1 MRLRTSLS
9 VISFNEKAKKTWGME
24 DWHGL
29 DDPDQDVLF
38 FGLYT
43 RNDYDTFKIHKGKKT
58 VFWCGSD
65 ILNLTQN
72 YESRRILK
80 LFSDTEHWC
89 ENEVE
94 KVNLERCGVKVIGVC
109 PSFLESVY
117 DFPVSFKPSKEPHIF
132 LCGHQKREGEYGW
145 DLVDWLAEQLPE
157 FTFHLYGVD
166 KTDNPRLLDTL
177 NEIDTYK
184 SNIIRHGKV
193 SPEQFNRE
201 IAQYQCGLRTN
212 EHDGASEVMVK
223 SLLNGGYP
231 ITRIK
236 YPNVWNYDSAEELIE
251 QLKRLKNQKEPN
263 LIARSYYL
271 SKLNQFPWCSPN
283 YWTPKQ

>member
-1 MRLRTSLS
+1 MTQTKMYYFSVFIQEMIMILS
-9 VISFNEKAKKTWGME
+9 KYTKARKR
-24 DWHGL
+24 
-29 DDPDQDVLF
+29 
-38 FGLYT
+38 Y
-43 RNDYDTFKIHKGKKT
+43 
-58 VFWCGSD
+58 S
-65 ILNLTQN
+65 
-72 YESRRILK
+72 
-80 LFSDTEHWC
+80 
-89 ENEVE
+89 
-94 KVNLERCGVKVIGVC
+94 GVAQ
-109 PSFLESVY
+109 
-117 DFPVSFKPSKEPHIF
+117 IF

-236 YPNVWNYDSAEELIE
+236 YPNVWNYG
-251 QLKRLKNQKEPN
+251 K
-263 LIARSYYL
+263 
-271 SKLNQFPWCSPN
+271 
-283 YWTPKQ
+283 